1 MQWADADTNTWVSR
15 AELGKLCNKKMLA
28 QLVRASIFVSVCVRA
43 CVRCVPLSPVPSL
56 QA

>member
-28 QLVRASIFVSVCVRA
+28 QLVRASIFVSACVRA